1 MKYQKPRVPRGKSIK
16 KGQILA
22 EGEGIVGGEL
32 ALGKNILV
40 AYMLL
45 EGYNFEY
52 FSYSFPQEDQKWEL
66 L

>member
-22 EGEGIVGGEL
+22 EGAVGGEL
-32 ALGKNILV
+32 ALGKNVLV
-40 AYMLL
+40 AYMPL